1 MSDALLLLLCV
12 ALDLALG
19 DPPTWPHPVRLI
31 GAAASRLEP
40 WAVRSWP
47 LWRGALCT
55 VALASSSAL
64 AAIGATSLPWVGCVV
79 SVYLGFAGL
88 ALGCLLRESRAV
100 RNLLASGDVDS
111 ARCRL
116 ALLVSR
122 DTAPLD
128 AAGISRGLAETV
140 AENFNDGF
148 VAPLFW
154 FAVGGVGGLWAYKA
168 VSTLDSMWGYR
179 TPRYRQL
186 GTWAARGDDLAAWIP
201 ARLAAAALV
210 LVAALWGRRVPWR
223 TLVAQARAM
232 ESPNAGWPMAAAAHA
247 VGATMGGGDWYAGV
261 FRHKPQL
268 GPQSTPWTLA
278 HLVLLERM
286 VLGAGLL
293 VAGVAVL
300 VRAAT

>member
-1 MSDALLLLLCV
+1 
-12 ALDLALG
+12 
-19 DPPTWPHPVRLI
+19 
-31 GAAASRLEP
+31 
-40 WAVRSWP
+40 
-47 LWRGALCT
+47 
-55 VALASSSAL
+55 
-64 AAIGATSLPWVGCVV
+64 
-79 SVYLGFAGL
+79 
-88 ALGCLLRESRAV
+88 V

-168 VSTLDSMWGYR
+168 ISTLDSMWGYR

-186 GTWAARGDDLAAWIP
+186 GAWAARGDDLAAWIP

-210 LVAALWGRRVPWR
+210 LVAALWGRGVPWK

-268 GPQSTPWTLA
+268 GPELTSWTLA

-286 VLGAGLL
+286 VLVAGLL
-293 VAGVAVL
+293 VAGVAVW